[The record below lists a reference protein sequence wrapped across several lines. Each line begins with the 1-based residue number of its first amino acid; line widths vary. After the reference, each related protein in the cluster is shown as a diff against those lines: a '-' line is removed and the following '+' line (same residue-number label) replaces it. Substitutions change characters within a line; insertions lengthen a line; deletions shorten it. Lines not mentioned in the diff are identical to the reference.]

1 MSKVI
6 VIGGGA
12 SGMLAAI
19 SAAMENHEV
28 LLLEKNEKLGK
39 KIYITGKGRCNFTN
53 ASDMETIMKNVV
65 SNPRFLY
72 SAFNAFTNQDIIDLI
87 ESEGCK
93 TKVERGNRV
102 FPVSDHASDVTK
114 ALENK
119 CRKLNVEIRFN
130 TEVKEIIAKENKVK
144 GVKLKNNQVLEADSV
159 IVATGGLSYPS
170 TGSTGDGYKFAKN
183 FNIDVTECSPALVAI
198 EAKEKWIQELGWLDL
213 KNIAIKIGNDK
224 KVLYSDFGEMGF
236 AKNAV
241 TGPVIISASSLIGR
255 KLPLQMFI
263 DLKPALDN
271 ETLDKRILR
280 DFSEGK
286 NKHIE
291 NVIGQL
297 VPIKLGL
304 VLLKLSEINPEKM
317 CHDITKEERLRL
329 LNNIK
334 NLEVN
339 LIKTK
344 SFNEAI
350 VTQGGVSTKE
360 ISPSTMESKKIE
372 NLYFVGEVLDVDGL
386 TGGYNLQIAFS
397 TGYLAGKSIR

>member
-1 MSKVI
+1 
-6 VIGGGA
+6 
-12 SGMLAAI
+12 MLCAI
-19 SAAMENHEV
+19 SASESDHEV
-28 LLLEKNEKLGK
+28 ILLEKNEKLGK

-65 SNPRFLY
+65 TNPRFLY
-72 SAFNAFTNQDIIDLI
+72 SAFNAFDNNDIISLI
-87 ESEGCK
+87 ESEGCL

-102 FPVSDHASDVTK
+102 FPKSDHASDVTR

-119 CRKLNVEIRFN
+119 LRKLNVDIRFN
-130 TEVKEIIAKENKVK
+130 SEVKQILSKDNKVT
-144 GVKLKNNQVLEADSV
+144 GVKLKNNQIIEADSIV
-159 IVATGGLSYPS
+159 VATGGLSYS
-170 TGSTGDGYKFAKN
+170 TTGSTGDGYRFAKD
-183 FNIDVTECSPALVAI
+183 FDIAVTECRPALVAI
-198 EAKEKWIQELGWLDL
+198 ETKENWINDLGWLDL
-213 KNIAIKIGNDK
+213 KNISIKICNDK

-236 AKNAV
+236 ARNAV
-241 TGPVIISASSLIGR
+241 TGPVIISASSIIGK
-255 KLPLQMFI
+255 KLPLKMYI

-280 DFSEGK
+280 DFSEGN

-297 VPIKLGL
+297 LPIKLGL
-304 VLLKLSEINPEKM
+304 VILKLSNIDSKKL
-317 CHDITKEERLRL
+317 CHDITKEERMRL

-339 LIKTK
+339 LLKTK

-350 VTQGGVSTKE
+350 VTQGGVCVKE

-397 TGYLAGKSIR
+397 TGYLAGKNIR

>member
-1 MSKVI
+1 
-6 VIGGGA
+6 
-12 SGMLAAI
+12 MLCAI
-19 SAAMENHEV
+19 SASESNHEV
-28 LLLEKNEKLGK
+28 ILLEKNEKLGK

-65 SNPRFLY
+65 TNPRFLY
-72 SAFNAFTNQDIIDLI
+72 SAFNAFDNNDIISLI
-87 ESEGCK
+87 ESEGCL

-102 FPVSDHASDVTK
+102 FPKSDHASDVTR
-114 ALENK
+114 ALENRL
-119 CRKLNVEIRFN
+119 RKLNVDIRFN
-130 TEVKEIIAKENKVK
+130 SEVKQILSKDNKVT
-144 GVKLKNNQVLEADSV
+144 GVKLKNNQIIEADSIV
-159 IVATGGLSYPS
+159 VATGGLSYPL
-170 TGSTGDGYKFAKN
+170 TGSTGDGYRFAKD
-183 FNIDVTECSPALVAI
+183 FDIAVTECRPALVAI
-198 EAKEKWIQELGWLDL
+198 ETKENWINDLGWLDL
-213 KNIAIKIGNDK
+213 KNISIKICNDK

-236 AKNAV
+236 ARNAV
-241 TGPVIISASSLIGR
+241 TGPVIISASSIIGK
-255 KLPLQMFI
+255 KLPLKMYI

-271 ETLDKRILR
+271 DTLDKRILR
-280 DFSEGK
+280 DFSEGN

-297 VPIKLGL
+297 LPIKLGL
-304 VLLKLSEINPEKM
+304 VILKLSNLDSKKL
-317 CHDITKEERLRL
+317 CHDITKEERMRL

-339 LIKTK
+339 LLKTK

-350 VTQGGVSTKE
+350 VTQGGVSVKE

-397 TGYLAGKSIR
+397 TGYLAGKNIR

>member
-1 MSKVI
+1 
-6 VIGGGA
+6 
-12 SGMLAAI
+12 MLCAI
-19 SAAMENHEV
+19 SASESNHEV
-28 LLLEKNEKLGK
+28 ILLEKNEKLGK

-65 SNPRFLY
+65 TNPRFLY
-72 SAFNAFTNQDIIDLI
+72 SAFNAFDNNDIISLI
-87 ESEGCK
+87 ESEGCL

-102 FPVSDHASDVTK
+102 FPKSDHASDVTR

-119 CRKLNVEIRFN
+119 LRKLNVDIRFN
-130 TEVKEIIAKENKVK
+130 SEVKQILSKDNKVT
-144 GVKLKNNQVLEADSV
+144 GVKLKNNQIIEADSIV
-159 IVATGGLSYPS
+159 VATGGLSYPL
-170 TGSTGDGYKFAKN
+170 TGSTGDGYRFAKD
-183 FNIDVTECSPALVAI
+183 FDIAVTECRPALVAI
-198 EAKEKWIQELGWLDL
+198 ETKENWINDLGWLDL
-213 KNIAIKIGNDK
+213 KNISIKICNDK

-236 AKNAV
+236 ARNAV
-241 TGPVIISASSLIGR
+241 TGPVIISASSIIGK
-255 KLPLQMFI
+255 KLPLKMYI

-280 DFSEGK
+280 DFSEGN

-297 VPIKLGL
+297 LPIKLGL
-304 VLLKLSEINPEKM
+304 VILKLSNIDSKKL
-317 CHDITKEERLRL
+317 CHDITKEERMRL

-339 LIKTK
+339 LLKTK

-350 VTQGGVSTKE
+350 VTQGGVSVKE

-397 TGYLAGKSIR
+397 TGYLAGKNIR